1 MDKEY
6 TLRLREIR
14 KAKQLTQDDLA
25 SKIGTTKRIVGS
37 WEREEAAMSLSD
49 AVDCAKALGC
59 TPNDLCGWDEGGDV
73 SAPEAACRPDDPLKR
88 QVVDAYDSMT
98 QAGRESLAGVAK
110 GLSALPENRPGDARD
125 RLPSQNVA

>member
-14 KAKQLTQDDLA
+14 KAKKITQGDLA
-25 SKIGTTKRIVGS
+25 SMIGVTERIVGC
-37 WEREEAAMSLSD
+37 WEREDTAMSLSD

-59 TPNDLCGWDEGGDV
+59 TPNDLCGWDEGGDA

-110 GLSALPENRPGDARD
+110 GLATLPENRPGDGR
-125 RLPSQNVA
+125 PSLQAQGVA

>member
-14 KAKQLTQDDLA
+14 KAKQLTQDELA

-59 TPNDLCGWDEGGDV
+59 TPNDLCGWDEGASAADV
-73 SAPEAACRPDDPLKR
+73 ACRPDNPLKR

-110 GLSALPENRPGDARD
+110 GLSALPENRPGDSRD
-125 RLPSQNVA
+125 LLASRDVA

>member
-14 KAKQLTQDDLA
+14 KAKKITQGDLA
-25 SKIGTTKRIVGS
+25 SMIGVTERIVGC
-37 WEREEAAMSLSD
+37 WEREDTAMSLSD

-59 TPNDLCGWDEGGDV
+59 TPNDLCGWDET
-73 SAPEAACRPDDPLKR
+73 ACRPDDPLKR

-110 GLSALPENRPGDARD
+110 GLATLPENRPGDARD

>member
-14 KAKQLTQDDLA
+14 KAKKITQGDLA
-25 SKIGTTKRIVGS
+25 SMIGVTERIVGC
-37 WEREEAAMSLSD
+37 WEREDTAMSLSD

-59 TPNDLCGWDEGGDV
+59 TPNDLCGWDDGDDA
-73 SAPEAACRPDDPLKR
+73 APEAACRPDDPLKR

-110 GLSALPENRPGDARD
+110 GLSALPENRPGDSRD
-125 RLPSQNVA
+125 RLAAKDVA

>member
-14 KAKQLTQDDLA
+14 KAKKITQGDLA
-25 SKIGTTKRIVGS
+25 SMIGVTERIVGC
-37 WEREEAAMSLSD
+37 WEREDTAMSLAD

-59 TPNDLCGWDEGGDV
+59 TPNDLCGWDEDAPAPDV
-73 SAPEAACRPDDPLKR
+73 ACLPDDPLKR

-110 GLSALPENRPGDARD
+110 GLCALPENRPGDSCD
-125 RLPSQNVA
+125 RLASRDVA

>member
-14 KAKQLTQDDLA
+14 KAKQLTQDELA

-59 TPNDLCGWDEGGDV
+59 TPNDLCGWDEGASAADV
-73 SAPEAACRPDDPLKR
+73 ACRPDDPLKR

-110 GLSALPENRPGDARD
+110 GLAALPENRPGDSRD
-125 RLPSQNVA
+125 SISAKDVA

>member
-59 TPNDLCGWDEGGDV
+59 TPNDLCGWDE
-73 SAPEAACRPDDPLKR
+73 AACRPDDPLKR

-110 GLSALPENRPGDARD
+110 GLSALPENRPGDSRD
-125 RLPSQNVA
+125 RMASRDVA